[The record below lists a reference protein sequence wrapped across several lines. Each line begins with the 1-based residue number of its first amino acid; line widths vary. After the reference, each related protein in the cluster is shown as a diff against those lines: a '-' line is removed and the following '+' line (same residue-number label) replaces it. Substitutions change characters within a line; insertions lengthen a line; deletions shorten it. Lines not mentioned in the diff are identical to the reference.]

1 MAFIHKYSTISKGD
15 TFNQGII
22 DTCINFKKGTDII
35 HPNYKEAIPGLN
47 LRRMSTIVKMGL
59 ANTIKCST
67 SNKIDAIVVGTGLGS
82 IHHTELFL
90 SSVVNNYQS
99 ILSPTPFINSV
110 HNTISGEIA
119 LHTHNKGYNST
130 YSQNGLSFEGALLD
144 AMLLTKEGKSVILGG
159 VDESIPILD
168 DLLTKMKSK
177 KLFSSGSSFF
187 NLSLNKKYSLA
198 EVSNCIITK
207 EEHLVSLMNTK
218 VNPEEDFIISGVS
231 TCNKSEQTNTFSYS
245 KYSGIYM
252 TNPAF
257 GLQLAVEILNSL
269 EIDELDGYKLPSKLK
284 KVIII
289 NRSLKDDVGVIIVKK

>member
-22 DTCINFKKGTDII
+22 NTCINFKKKTEII
-35 HPNYKEAIPGLN
+35 HPNYKESIPGIN
-47 LRRMSTIVKMGL
+47 LRRMSAIVKMGL

-67 SNKIDAIVVGTGLGS
+67 NNKIDAIVVGTGLGS

-90 SSVVNNYQS
+90 SSFINAGQS

-119 LHTHNKGYNST
+119 LHTQNKGYNST

-144 AMLLTKEGKSVILGG
+144 AMLLTTEGENVILGG
-159 VDESIPILD
+159 VDESIPILN

-177 KLFSSGSSFF
+177 NLFSSGSSFF
-187 NLSLNKKYSLA
+187 NLSPNKKKSLA
-198 EVSNCIITK
+198 EVTNCIITK
-207 EEHLVSLMNTK
+207 ENQLISLMDTEL
-218 VNPEEDFIISGVS
+218 NPEEDFIISGFS
-231 TCNKSEQTNTFSYS
+231 TCTKSENINTFHYS

-252 TNPAF
+252 TNSSF

-269 EIDELDGYKLPSKLK
+269 EANKLDGYNLPSKLK
-284 KVIII
+284 RVIII
-289 NRSLKDDVGVIIVKK
+289 NHSSKNDVGVIIVRK

>member
-22 DTCINFKKGTDII
+22 DTFINFKKETEII
-35 HPNYKEAIPGLN
+35 HPNYKESIPGIN

-59 ANTIKCST
+59 ANTIKCSAI
-67 SNKIDAIVVGTGLGS
+67 NQVDAIVVGTGLGS

-90 SSVVNNYQS
+90 SSFINADQS

-119 LHTHNKGYNST
+119 LHTQNKGYNST

-144 AMLLTKEGKSVILGG
+144 AMLLTKEGKSVIIGG
-159 VDESIPILD
+159 IDESILILD
-168 DLLTKMKSK
+168 DILTKMKSK
-177 KLFSSGSSFF
+177 NLFSSGSSFF
-187 NLSLNKKYSLA
+187 NLSPNKKYSLA

-207 EEHLVSLMNTK
+207 EKQLTSLMNTEW
-218 VNPEEDFIISGVS
+218 NPEEDFIISGSS
-231 TCNKSEQTNTFSYS
+231 TCNKSENTNTFNYS
-245 KYSGIYM
+245 KYSGVYM
-252 TNPAF
+252 TNSSF

-269 EIDELDGYKLPSKLK
+269 ETHELGRYKLPSKLK
-284 KVIII
+284 RVIII
-289 NRSLKDDVGVIIVKK
+289 NHSSKNDVGVIIVKR

>member
-22 DTCINFKKGTDII
+22 DTRINFKSETEII
-35 HPNYKEAIPGLN
+35 HPNYKEAIPGVN

-90 SSVVNNYQS
+90 SSFINDNQS

-119 LHTHNKGYNST
+119 LHTQNKGYNST
-130 YSQNGLSFEGALLD
+130 YSHNGLSFEGALLD
-144 AMLLTKEGKSVILGG
+144 AMLLTKEGKNVMFGG
-159 VDESIPILD
+159 IDESIPILD
-168 DLLTKMKSK
+168 NLLTKMKSK
-177 KLFSSGSSFF
+177 NLFSSGSSFF
-187 NLSLNKKYSLA
+187 NLSPNKKHSLA
-198 EVSNCIITK
+198 EVTNCILTK
-207 EEHLVSLMNTK
+207 EKLLPSLIDTELK
-218 VNPEEDFIISGVS
+218 PEEDFIISGSS
-231 TCNKSEQTNTFSYS
+231 TCTKSENTNTFNYS

-252 TNPAF
+252 TNSSF
-257 GLQLAVEILNSL
+257 GLQLAVEILNFL
-269 EIDELDGYKLPSKLK
+269 ETTELDGHKLPSKLK
-284 KVIII
+284 RVIII
-289 NRSLKDDVGVIIVKK
+289 NHSSKNDVGVIIVRR

>member
-22 DTCINFKKGTDII
+22 DTWINFKKETEII
-35 HPNYKEAIPGLN
+35 YPNYKETIPGVN

-67 SNKIDAIVVGTGLGS
+67 SNKVDAIVVGTGLGS

-90 SSVVNNYQS
+90 SSFINANQS

-119 LHTHNKGYNST
+119 LHTQNKGYNST
-130 YSQNGLSFEGALLD
+130 YSHNGLSFEGALLD

-177 KLFSSGSSFF
+177 NLFSSGSSFF
-187 NLSLNKKYSLA
+187 NLSPNKKHSLA
-198 EVSNCIITK
+198 EVTNCIITK
-207 EEHLVSLMNTK
+207 EKQLPSLINTEL
-218 VNPEEDFIISGVS
+218 NPEEDFIISGSS
-231 TCNKSEQTNTFSYS
+231 TCNKSGNTNAFNYS

-252 TNPAF
+252 TNSSF

-269 EIDELDGYKLPSKLK
+269 ETHELGRYKLPSKLK
-284 KVIII
+284 RVIII
-289 NRSLKDDVGVIIVKK
+289 NHSSKNDVGVIIVKK

>member
-1 MAFIHKYSTISKGD
+1 MVFIHKYSTISKGD
-15 TFNQGII
+15 IFNQGILNG
-22 DTCINFKKGTDII
+22 CITFNKKMEVI
-35 HPNYKEAIPGLN
+35 HPNYKEVIPGVN
-47 LRRMSTIVKMGL
+47 LRRVSTIVKMGL

-67 SNKIDAIVVGTGLGS
+67 KNKVDAIVVGTGLGS

-177 KLFSSGSSFF
+177 NLFSTGSSFF
-187 NLSLNKKYSLA
+187 NLSANKKNSLA
-198 EVSNCIITK
+198 EVINCTITK
-207 EEHLVSLMNTK
+207 EKLLPSLIDTEL
-218 VNPEEDFIISGVS
+218 NPEEDFIISGSS
-231 TCNKSEQTNTFSYS
+231 TCAQSENTNTFNYS

-252 TNPAF
+252 TNSSF

-269 EIDELDGYKLPSKLK
+269 ETHELGRYKLPSKLK
-284 KVIII
+284 RVIII
-289 NRSLKDDVGVIIVKK
+289 NHSSKNDVGVIIVKR

>member
-22 DTCINFKKGTDII
+22 DACINFKKETDII
-35 HPNYKEAIPGLN
+35 HPNYKEAIPKIN

-67 SNKIDAIVVGTGLGS
+67 SKQIDAIVVGTGLGS

-90 SSVVNNYQS
+90 SSFINNDQS

-144 AMLLTKEGKSVILGG
+144 AMLLAKEGKRVILGG
-159 VDESIPILD
+159 VDESIPILN

-177 KLFSSGSSFF
+177 TLFLSGSSFF
-187 NLSLNKKYSLA
+187 NLSLNQKDSLA
-198 EVSNCIITK
+198 EVSKCIITK
-207 EEHLVSLMNTK
+207 EDQLISFINTET
-218 VNPEEDFIISGVS
+218 NPEEDFIISGFS
-231 TCNKSEQTNTFSYS
+231 TCDEGGNTNTFSYS

-252 TNPAF
+252 TNSSF
-257 GLQLAVEILNSL
+257 GLQLAIEILNSL

-284 KVIII
+284 RVIII